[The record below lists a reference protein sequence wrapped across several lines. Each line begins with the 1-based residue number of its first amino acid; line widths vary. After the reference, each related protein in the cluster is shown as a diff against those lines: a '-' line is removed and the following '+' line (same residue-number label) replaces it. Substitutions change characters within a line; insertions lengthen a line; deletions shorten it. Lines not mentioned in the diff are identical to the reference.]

1 MNVSTKKKAHFQG
14 QHVNL
19 PEGNLCI
26 MVFGF
31 QAQHMGIRQNL
42 LIRRSVTVIQLWGTQ
57 GLDSQTLWAYGVSMA
72 WRVDDLNVM
81 IW

>member
-1 MNVSTKKKAHFQG
+1 MH
-14 QHVNL
+14 H
-19 PEGNLCI
+19 
-26 MVFGF
+26 
-31 QAQHMGIRQNL
+31 GIWIPGSKNL

-81 IW
+81 IWY